1 MNIAICDDEQQDIDI
16 LYNYCKS
23 CKLPYNISTFLSASA
38 LLEAFKSQFYDLIFL
53 DIEMDKPNGFEVGS
67 ILAGYSP
74 RPVIVFTTNALQY
87 AVPRI
92 WNCFSISMQTDND
105 YNVSK
110 CCQGGSWRDSS
121 AKGSGNMWFNSEN
134 DFYKRCHIFWES
146 EPAHYFSFCKYI
158 HIGDKGFNGKY
169 DFSFFIS
176 FICTD
181 SQKLL
186 HQFELCGQLYTTCC
200 HYDWRL
206 QNSTFS
212 EKTDHFPRAL

>member
-1 MNIAICDDEQQDIDI
+1 MQSEDME
-16 LYNYCKS
+16 L
-23 CKLPYNISTFLSASA
+23 LS
-38 LLEAFKSQFYDLIFL
+38 IF
-53 DIEMDKPNGFEVGS
+53 
-67 ILAGYSP
+67 
-74 RPVIVFTTNALQY
+74 
-87 AVPRI
+87 
-92 WNCFSISMQTDND
+92 MQTDND

-121 AKGSGNMWFNSEN
+121 AKGSGNVWFNSEN

-169 DFSFFIS
+169 DFIFFIS

-206 QNSTFS
+206 QNSTFA
-212 EKTDHFPRAL
+212 EKTRPFSKSALTIWYEVPSNEFSNWSIYHYYRMPCLFSTSFIKRLDLYTLPADILSYFAYHSLRS